1 MNKHANIVAVAFSA
15 VFMDMKLKGSLSH
28 ASINVPVSKLKKKTE
43 KGAPRA
49 HFSFARILF
58 SKYKQ
63 KRKGQNLVN
72 RN

>member
-49 HFSFARILF
+49 HFSFVRILF
-58 SKYKQ
+58 SNTNKSG
-63 KRKGQNLVN
+63 KGKI
-72 RN
+72 